1 MTLTRNRLMGISAAL
16 ILLAAC
22 SPYTSSQQAV
32 VRSVTATTNTTST
45 PKLPALTP
53 TPTVIPTAVPTTA
66 PSPTPLPAFPTPTA
80 QPAVTVTPETRP
92 PGQTVDLP
100 DVDAHY
106 FLDIAN
112 LDLTG
117 GTLDVDER
125 VEITSHQRSIP
136 RLFFTVATAEWGY
149 FTLDSASID
158 GTVVV
163 PTSLNDGFTLAV
175 DPPPGDHWIVE
186 IVYHLA
192 LSQVPRDWYGTGLD
206 GNIVRLGYWFPMLST
221 NFRYPSTADPA
232 YSRVSSFDVSLP
244 LPDNT
249 PFVSTGVE
257 VAQKAIDANYT
268 RHHLHADNVRDFA
281 MVIAPGDRIDKTETA
296 NGVTIQLMS
305 DPASG
310 SAARTTQLVAAKKVI
325 ETLSRLIGPY
335 PYPVF
340 SMADA
345 GPSLPGGIEF
355 PMLIYLNPA
364 ITPLD
369 RLVYHETA
377 HQWLYGIIGT
387 RPQQDIWIDEGG
399 AQFLEGFLD
408 TGSSVP
414 DAPPGGYPYP
424 LDSSDSELPQGAG
437 IPGYQSIYLQGQ
449 RFYQTVLTQMGSD
462 AFWNAM
468 QAIYQQHKFGI
479 VTPWDMLLSWQTHSS
494 VDLRP
499 LFHSIFRYDWID
511 QLPAPGI

>member
-1 MTLTRNRLMGISAAL
+1 MNLTRNRLLGIWAAL

-32 VRSVTATTNTTST
+32 IPSVTATANITAT
-45 PKLPALTP
+45 PNLPAP
-53 TPTVIPTAVPTTA
+53 TLIPTLVPTSVPTMA
-66 PSPTPLPAFPTPTA
+66 PSPTALPASPTPTA
-80 QPAVTVTPETRP
+80 QPAGTVISEARP
-92 PGQTVDLP
+92 AGQAIDLP
-100 DVDAHY
+100 DADANY
-106 FLDIAN
+106 YLDITSLN
-112 LDLTG
+112 LTE
-117 GTLDVDER
+117 GTLNVDER
-125 VEITSHQRSIP
+125 VEITSHQGSIP
-136 RLFFTVATAEWGY
+136 RLFFTVATAKWGY

-158 GTVVV
+158 GDVVV

-175 DPPPGDHWIVE
+175 DPPAGEHWVVE

-206 GNIVRLGYWFPMLST
+206 GDIVRLGYWFPMLST
-221 NFRYPSTADPA
+221 NFSYPSTADPA

-244 LPDNT
+244 LLDNT
-249 PFVSTGVE
+249 PFVSTGIE
-257 VAQKAIDANYT
+257 VAQQTLDADHT

-281 MVIAPGDRIDKTETA
+281 MVIAPGDRIDRVETA
-296 NGVTIQLMS
+296 DGITIQLMS

-310 SAARTTQLVAAKKVI
+310 ADARTTQLAAAKKAI

-335 PYPVF
+335 PYPIF

-408 TGSSVP
+408 TGSAVP
-414 DAPPGGYPYP
+414 DAPPGGYPFP
-424 LDSSDSELPQGAG
+424 LDSNDGELPQGAG

-449 RFYQTVLTQMGSD
+449 RFYQTVLSQMGSD
-462 AFWNAM
+462 AFWSAM
-468 QAIYQQHKFGI
+468 QEIYQQHQFGI
-479 VTPWDMLLSWQTHSS
+479 VTPWDMLLSWQSHSS

-499 LFHSIFRYDWID
+499 LFHSIFRYDWIGH
-511 QLPAPGI
+511 LPAPGT